1 MWCMLV
7 YVFPLPKIE
16 IFVNFILTHAWGKTY
31 TTYTN
36 IHQPPLLNP
45 LHLIPGHD
53 AQVVKLTVAI
63 SVLCSSS
70 VVQPGVT

>member
-1 MWCMLV
+1 MLV

-36 IHQPPLLNP
+36 IHQPPL
-45 LHLIPGHD
+45 
-53 AQVVKLTVAI
+53 VKVTFCANVTFKSPSDRLRRVR
-63 SVLCSSS
+63 
-70 VVQPGVT
+70 PGVPPKPLDKIGQR